1 MPGCWHMDTI
11 EVDFMCSAIIC
22 HLFIE
27 PGPMLNAEDILLN
40 NNNKKEF
47 SFYWTYRLTVGGEKS
62 FSKVMKYI
70 FKKWNK

>member
-1 MPGCWHMDTI
+1 MDTI

-47 SFYWTYRLTVGGEKS
+47 SFY
-62 FSKVMKYI
+62 
-70 FKKWNK
+70 